1 MLQRLA
7 SRLLPGIPLALA
19 GCAGPYS
26 ILDPAGPSA
35 AAAAWLWWGMFA
47 VFSLVLLVVAGL
59 WLYAMARDPGTL
71 DAAQAE
77 RVHRR
82 WIIGGGIL
90 LPLGCITVL
99 LAFGIPAGHSMLPL
113 PPATGAALEIRVTA
127 HQWRWEV
134 RYPEAGIALRDEL
147 HIPAGRPVDIH
158 LSSADVIHS
167 FWVPRLGGKLDAIP
181 GRTHVL
187 RLQADA
193 PGLYRGQCA
202 EFCGRDHAHMQFRVI
217 AHTADDFRAWW
228 QGARGDD

>member
-1 MLQRLA
+1 
-7 SRLLPGIPLALA
+7 
-19 GCAGPYS
+19 
-26 ILDPAGPSA
+26 
-35 AAAAWLWWGMFA
+35 MFA
-47 VFSLVLLVVAGL
+47 VFSLVLLVVVGL
-59 WLYAMARDPGTL
+59 WLYAMGRDPGTL
-71 DAAQAE
+71 DAAQAR

-99 LAFGIPAGHSMLPL
+99 LAFGIPMGHSMLPL
-113 PPATGAALEIRVTA
+113 PPAQGEALEIHVTA

-193 PGLYRGQCA
+193 PGVYRGQCA
-202 EFCGRDHAHMQFRVI
+202 EFCGSGHAHMQFRVI

-228 QGARGDD
+228 REARGDD